1 MKFNFLRYSLIN
13 KAANQEKSM
22 NQRKIFTWLFAAILI
37 IAASVFV
44 FMNRNSSQKDSGG
57 NQGGIETAVVD
68 SGRVI
73 SGIMTQGIVEPESEV
88 LLLSPAPSV
97 IRKIYKLTGSQV
109 RTGEIILR
117 LDESSVKEQ
126 IARMEDQLEMKRNN
140 LEKNRLS
147 SRGIRVDLDYSVE
160 MKKLRI
166 ASLNAEL
173 EDQEQLLEVGGI
185 SPAAIDKTRQ
195 EKVIAEKDLQMT
207 LEKNSIRLKQ
217 LQAEENGML
226 LEIKMQ
232 ERELET
238 AIELLDKMVVRAPS
252 SGIILSVFG
261 KEGERVGQSQTL
273 VRMSDLSQYKIT
285 ASVEEKNGSMVKTG
299 GIAFAVLDTMKISG
313 QIGNIKPVMEN
324 NKLIFDVH
332 MQDNSHDYFK
342 PNQNVNLII
351 VDGMADS
358 ALRVRK
364 GQAFGN
370 QKIQT
375 AYVVKNGKAYKTAI
389 QIGLYGQD
397 YVQIKSGLNAGDR
410 VIISDVSS
418 YRHKDEVDLFADQE

>member
-1 MKFNFLRYSLIN
+1 
-13 KAANQEKSM
+13 M
-22 NQRKIFTWLFAAILI
+22 NQKKIFTWLFAAIII
-37 IAASVFV
+37 IAALVFV
-44 FMNRNSSQKDSGG
+44 FMNRNSSQKESAGS
-57 NQGGIETAVVD
+57 QGGIETAVVD

-126 IARMEDQLEMKRNN
+126 IARIEDQLEVKRNN

-232 ERELET
+232 ERELEN

-285 ASVEEKNGSMVKTG
+285 ASVEEKSGSMVKTG

-358 ALRVRK
+358 VLRIKKGVAFNSPKVQAAYLVR
-364 GQAFGN
+364 
-370 QKIQT
+370 
-375 AYVVKNGKAYKTAI
+375 NGKAFRTAI
-389 QIGLYGQD
+389 QTGLYGQD
-397 YVQIKSGLNAGDR
+397 YVQIKSGLKAGDV
-410 VIISDVSS
+410 VIISDVTSF
-418 YRHKDEVDLFADQE
+418 RHNDEIELVADPE